1 MPSSWNAHGQASCL
15 GLSRTV
21 PRRGGCGCGVVCS
34 IVGQQVWEA
43 YTNVMRVIAQQ
54 SGSCRENE
62 MTDPRQVDVC
72 VVGAGPVGGTLACLL
87 ASQGVRTAVVDHAP
101 LPPMEHPDFDGR
113 AYAVAAGSRR
123 VLERAG
129 LWERLPFPAGPIRD
143 IRVSD
148 GKVGRPASR
157 LFLHFDSREAGVET
171 GEEAF
176 GWMVEARSLR
186 MAINARMAELENL
199 TVLAPAKASVSRSVE
214 GAVVQIEGGGSLQ
227 AGLVVA
233 AEGRNSK
240 LRESA
245 GIAVTRLPY
254 GQTGIVVAIAHERP
268 HDGTALEHFLPA
280 GPFAQ
285 LPMAGT
291 EGAPNLSAIVWTERD
306 AVAKTLLAMDDA
318 SFEREVARRL
328 GPHLG
333 AIRLLGRRWSYPL
346 GALHAHRYHDTRL
359 ALVGDAAHGVHP
371 IAGQGLNLG
380 FQDVGVLGELVL
392 VAVAAGED
400 VGSPALLRRYQAM
413 RRPDVLLMLAA
424 TDALDRLF
432 STDNPLVRL
441 ARDLGIGAVHR
452 MPRLKRMFMRRAM
465 GVS

>member
-1 MPSSWNAHGQASCL
+1 
-15 GLSRTV
+15 
-21 PRRGGCGCGVVCS
+21 
-34 IVGQQVWEA
+34 
-43 YTNVMRVIAQQ
+43 
-54 SGSCRENE
+54 
-62 MTDPRQVDVC
+62 MTDPKQVDVC

-87 ASQGVRTAVVDHAP
+87 ATEGVRTAVIDHAP

-113 AYAVAAGSRR
+113 AYAIAMGSRR

-129 LWERLPFPAGPIRD
+129 LWERLPFPPGPIRD

-157 LFLHFDSREAGVET
+157 LFLHFDSREAGVE
-171 GEEAF
+171 GAEEAF

-186 MAINARMAELENL
+186 MAELGAL
-199 TVLAPAKASVSRSVE
+199 DVFAPAKASVTRRDESALVE
-214 GAVVQIEGGGSLQ
+214 IEGGISLE
-227 AGLVVA
+227 ARLVVA

-240 LRESA
+240 LRDQA
-245 GIAVTRLPY
+245 GIKVTRLPY
-254 GQTGIVVAIAHERP
+254 GQTGIVVAIAHALP
-268 HDGTALEHFLPA
+268 HHGTALEHFLPA

-318 SFEREVARRL
+318 AFGREVARRL
-328 GPHLG
+328 GSHLG
-333 AIRLLGRRWSYPL
+333 EIRPIGRRWSYPL
-346 GALHAHRYHDTRL
+346 GALHAHRYTDMRL
-359 ALVGDAAHGVHP
+359 ALIGDAAHGVHP

-380 FQDVGVLGELVL
+380 FQDVGVLGGLV
-392 VAVAAGED
+392 VDAVSAGED
-400 VGSPALLRRYQAM
+400 VGAASLLRRYQAM
-413 RRPDVLLMLAA
+413 RRPEVLLMLAA

-432 STDNPLVRL
+432 SSDNPLLRV

-465 GVS
+465 GVG